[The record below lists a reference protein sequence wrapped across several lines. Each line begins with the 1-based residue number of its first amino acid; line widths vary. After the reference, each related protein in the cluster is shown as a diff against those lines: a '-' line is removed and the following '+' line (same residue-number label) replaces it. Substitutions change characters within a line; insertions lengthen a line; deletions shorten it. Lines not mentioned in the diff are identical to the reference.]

1 MKVKS
6 ATDGVQGEGN
16 YKAAKEYG
24 DSVKDFVQSG
34 KVEKAAK
41 STKSISPEE
50 QAQMTQ
56 AEEVGLSKS
65 KDKKAMPAKAGKK
78 AR

>member
-6 ATDGVQGEGN
+6 TPDGVQGEGN

-24 DSVKDFVQSG
+24 DSVKDFVKSG

-41 STKSISPEE
+41 NAKESTPEE
-50 QAQMTQ
+50 EAQMTQ
-56 AEEVGLSKS
+56 SEEVGLSKS
-65 KDKKAMPAKAGKK
+65 KDKKAMPAKPGKK
-78 AR
+78 TR